1 MKMLEDHGSFGGRQ
15 QVWEH
20 DSAETRTPMRFSVYL
35 PPAAAH
41 GPAPVVWWLSGLT
54 CNEQNFITKAGAQ
67 RYASE
72 LGLVI
77 VGPDTSPRGPALDGG
92 EVAGDPDGQGEIG
105 PSAGYYVDATEAP
118 WASHY
123 RMRSHI
129 ERELPEWIAAE
140 FPVDMERQAM
150 CGHSMGGHGALT
162 LSLRN
167 PGRFRS
173 TSALAPIS
181 APTKVESGRKRL
193 RAYLGADEAA
203 WRAYDA
209 TCLIEDGARLPELL
223 VDQGEDDPLME
234 RLRPDLLE
242 QACREHGQPLELR
255 RRPGY
260 GHNYYYVAS
269 VIGEHLRWHADRL
282 SL

>member
-1 MKMLEDHGSFGGRQ
+1 MRMIEDHGSFEGRQ

-20 DSAETRTPMRFSVYL
+20 DSRETRTPMRFSVYL
-35 PPAAAH
+35 PPAAKA

-54 CNEQNFITKAGAQ
+54 CNEQNFIIKAGAQ

-72 LGLVI
+72 LGLII

-105 PSAGYYVDATEAP
+105 PSAGYYLDATQAP
-118 WASHY
+118 WAPHY
-123 RMRSHI
+123 RMRSYV
-129 ERELPEWIAAE
+129 EGELPEVVAAN
-140 FPVDMERQAM
+140 FPADMSRQGM

-162 LSLRN
+162 VSLRN
-167 PGRFRS
+167 PGRFRA

-193 RAYLGADEAA
+193 RAYLGEDEQA

-209 TCLIEDGARLPELL
+209 TCLIEDGGRLPELL
-223 VDQGEDDPLME
+223 VDQGLDDPLME

-242 QACREHGQPLELR
+242 AACREHGQSLELR
-255 RRPGY
+255 RLAGY
-260 GHNYYYVAS
+260 GHNYYFVAS
-269 VIGEHLRWHADRL
+269 VIGEHLRWHAERL
-282 SL
+282 RP

>member
-1 MKMLEDHGSFGGRQ
+1 MRMVEDHGSFVGRQ

-20 DSAETRTPMRFSVYL
+20 DSRETGTPMRFSVYI
-35 PPAAAH
+35 PPAAEA
-41 GPAPVVWWLSGLT
+41 GPVPRVVLLSGLT
-54 CNEQNFITKAGAQ
+54 CNEQNFIIKSGFQ

-72 LGLVI
+72 LGLMV

-105 PSAGYYVDATEAP
+105 PSAGYYLDATEAP
-118 WASHY
+118 WAPHY
-123 RMRSHI
+123 RMRSYV
-129 ERELPEWIAAE
+129 ERELPEVVASSFGA
-140 FPVDMERQAM
+140 DMNRQGM

-162 LSLRN
+162 ISLRN
-167 PGRFRS
+167 PGRYRA
-173 TSALAPIS
+173 TSVLAPIS

-193 RAYLGADEAA
+193 RAYLGADEQA
-203 WRAYDA
+203 WRQYDA

-269 VIGEHLRWHADRL
+269 VIGEHLRWQAERL
-282 SL
+282 G